1 MSDTAALIQR
11 ILDALARAQLEQRN
25 LGMVNTMKGLEMA
38 YVIVAK
44 VAQEGEPS
52 IDPSEPT

>member
-1 MSDTAALIQR
+1 MTTAALIQR

-52 IDPSEPT
+52 IDCTGK